1 MDVFIAKFFAN
12 LQISFCK
19 SGFLLK
25 IFCNTL
31 QSTLQKFLQKFANG
45 TKLVFAKFAKILM
58 FAIVFAIDFAKICI
72 FAKTIFAICN
82 KKL

>member
-1 MDVFIAKFFAN
+1 MFA
-12 LQISFCK
+12 IV
-19 SGFLLK
+19 
-25 IFCNTL
+25 
-31 QSTLQKFLQKFANG
+31 